1 MAAPLRSFTTSV
13 LPVIGLFVLLLLS
26 LYLMSDATQNSERF
40 GRLYISLLIF
50 NSLIMIFLVVMIGMN
65 LFEVLR
71 QVFSRAPGSRLT
83 LRLIAIFVVLALVPV
98 FIVYIFAFRFLD
110 EGIDSWFDVRVEE
123 SLEDALELSRVTLD
137 ERMRD
142 YALEMKVMSLRLR
155 GVSNDMAAL
164 VLNELRQETK
174 ATELYLLGDTN
185 QIIASSSESTYL
197 PVPPGLSHRDLI
209 VSGQS
214 EPMMRLEPGQDS
226 MMFIRGAAYVST
238 EDPTM
243 KPYLLLVRFPLG
255 KRISELAQSVQESFA
270 EYKELTYL
278 RVPMKQNFFLT
289 LSLVLLISVLF
300 AVWAAFFS
308 ARRLMAPIEELAEGT
323 RAVAAGEYHKKL
335 TVGNRDELG
344 FLVNSFNEMTSR
356 LAQAYEQVDL
366 SKRHAEDQRTYL
378 QTVLEHLTS
387 GVITLDGE
395 GRLRTANAEAG
406 HILET
411 SLSMEKCRGRPL
423 REVAS
428 ELPIVGSFYDGIR
441 EPLEEG
447 HDDWQEEIT
456 LFGSSGK
463 KVLICRGALLPS
475 TSDDEMA
482 GSVIVFEDVTHMI
495 QAQRDAAWGEV
506 ARRLAHEI
514 KNPLTPIQLSAER
527 IQRKLS
533 KVLDDESC
541 GMLNRSTQTIVS
553 QVESM
558 KAMVNAF
565 SDYARTPKME
575 LSSVDLNQLVTEAFD
590 LYRNNPQGVFIKLD
604 IDESLTRIEADAGR
618 IRQLLNNLIKN
629 AIEAVE
635 SQDDGRVD
643 LSTRSLSESAGRFVE
658 LQVTDNGPGIPDD
671 LFSQL
676 FEPYVTG
683 KSRGTGLGLAIVKKV
698 VEEHGGTIWAENR
711 EQGGAAIHVRLMVEG
726 VEQEEYKA
734 EQFEV

>member
-1 MAAPLRSFTTSV
+1 
-13 LPVIGLFVLLLLS
+13 
-26 LYLMSDATQNSERF
+26 
-40 GRLYISLLIF
+40 
-50 NSLIMIFLVVMIGMN
+50 
-65 LFEVLR
+65 
-71 QVFSRAPGSRLT
+71 
-83 LRLIAIFVVLALVPV
+83 
-98 FIVYIFAFRFLD
+98 
-110 EGIDSWFDVRVEE
+110 
-123 SLEDALELSRVTLD
+123 
-137 ERMRD
+137 
-142 YALEMKVMSLRLR
+142 
-155 GVSNDMAAL
+155 
-164 VLNELRQETK
+164 
-174 ATELYLLGDTN
+174 
-185 QIIASSSESTYL
+185 
-197 PVPPGLSHRDLI
+197 LSHSDLI
-209 VSGQS
+209 ISGHG

-226 MMFIRGAAYVST
+226 MMYVRGAAYVST

-289 LSLVLLISVLF
+289 LTLVLLISVLF

-323 RAVAAGEYHKKL
+323 RAVASGEYHKKL

-366 SKRHAEDQRTYL
+366 SKRQAEDQRSYL

-406 HILET
+406 HILGT
-411 SLSMEKCRGRPL
+411 SLSMEKCRGRLL
-423 REVAS
+423 REVAN
-428 ELPIVGSFYDGIR
+428 EMPIVGSFYDGIQ

-456 LFGSSGK
+456 LYGNSGK

-475 TSDDEMA
+475 ISDDELA

-527 IQRKLS
+527 MQRKLT
-533 KVLDDESC
+533 KVLDHDSAEI
-541 GMLNRSTQTIVS
+541 LNRSTQTIVS

-558 KAMVNAF
+558 KSMVNAF

-575 LSSVDLNQLVTEAFD
+575 LSTVDLNQLVTEAFD
-590 LYRNNPQGVFIKLD
+590 LYRNNPQGVYIRLNTD
-604 IDESLTRIEADAGR
+604 VALPRIEADAGR

-635 SQDDGRVD
+635 SQTEGRVE
-643 LSTRSLSESAGRFVE
+643 LSTRGVSETNGRYVE
-658 LQVTDNGPGIPDD
+658 LLVSDNGPGIPDD

-698 VEEHGGTIWAENR
+698 IEEHGGIIWAENR
-711 EQGGAAIHVRLMVEG
+711 EEGGAAIHVRLLVEG
-726 VEQEEYKA
+726 VEQDRYRV

>member
-1 MAAPLRSFTTSV
+1 MAAPLRSFTASV
-13 LPVIGLFVLLLLS
+13 LPVVGLFALLLMS

-40 GRLYISLLIF
+40 GRLYISLLFF
-50 NSLIMIFLVVMIGMN
+50 NSLILIFLVVMIGMN

-71 QVFSRAPGSRLT
+71 QVFKKAPGSRLT
-83 LRLIAIFVVLALVPV
+83 LRLISVFVILALVPV
-98 FIVYIFAFRFLD
+98 FIVSFFSFRFLD
-110 EGIDSWFDVRVEE
+110 EGIESWFDVRVED
-123 SLEDALELSRVTLD
+123 SLENALELSRATLD

-142 YALEMKVMSLRLR
+142 YRLEMKSMTQRLQ

-164 VLNELRQETK
+164 VLNDLRQETK

-185 QIIASSSESTYL
+185 QIIASSSESTQL
-197 PVPPGLSHRDLI
+197 PVPPGMSQSDLM
-209 VSGQS
+209 GGRAS
-214 EPMMRLEPGQDS
+214 EPQMRLEPGQDG
-226 MMFIRGAAYVST
+226 MMFVRGAAYVPT
-238 EDPTM
+238 EDPTI

-255 KRISELAQSVQESFA
+255 KRISLLAQSVQKSFS
-270 EYKELTYL
+270 EYKELAYL

-308 ARRLMAPIEELAEGT
+308 ARRLMAPIRELAEGT
-323 RAVAAGEYHKKL
+323 RAVAEGQYHKKL

-344 FLVNSFNEMTSR
+344 FLVRSFNEMTSR
-356 LAQAYEQVDL
+356 LSQAYEQVDL
-366 SKRHAEDQRTYL
+366 SKRQAEDQRTYL

-411 SLSMEKCRGRPL
+411 AQAMEKCRGRLL
-423 REVAS
+423 REVAN
-428 ELPIVGSFYDGIR
+428 ELPIVGSFYDSIQ

-456 LFGSSGK
+456 LFGSSGR
-463 KVLICRGALLPS
+463 KVLICRGALLPGA
-475 TSDDEMA
+475 EGELG
-482 GSVIVFEDVTHMI
+482 GSVIVFEDVTNMI

-527 IQRKLS
+527 LQRKLS
-533 KVLDDESC
+533 KQLDEASIEI
-541 GMLNRSTQTIVS
+541 LNRSTQTIVS

-575 LSSVDLNQLVTEAFD
+575 LTALDLNRLVTEAID
-590 LYRNNPQGVFIKLD
+590 LYRHNPERVQIKLN
-604 IDESLTRIEADAGR
+604 IDEDLPKIEADAGR
-618 IRQLLNNLIKN
+618 VRQLLNNLIKN
-629 AIEAVE
+629 GIEAVE
-635 SQDDGRVD
+635 GQKDGRVEVT
-643 LSTRSLSESAGRFVE
+643 TRSLQEGGGRFVE
-658 LQVTDNGPGIPDD
+658 ILISDNGPGIPDN
-671 LFSQL
+671 LFTQL

-683 KSRGTGLGLAIVKKV
+683 KARGTGLGLAIVKKV
-698 VEEHGGTIWAENR
+698 VEEHGGIIWAENQ
-711 EQGGAAIHVRLMVEG
+711 EEGGAAIHVRLLVKGMKHNDHKT
-726 VEQEEYKA
+726 EQL
-734 EQFEV
+734 EV